1 MLVLTR
7 KTNEALQLQEGTIR
21 IVVLSIQGDQVK
33 LGIEAPKDVTI
44 MREEIVLAQ
53 SQNREA
59 AESISPDDLAQFTDS
74 EKGNPSPRPSPKS
87 R

>member
-33 LGIEAPKDVTI
+33 LGIDAPRDVSI
-44 MREEIVLAQ
+44 MREEIVLAA
-53 SQNREA
+53 SQNQEA
-59 AESISPDDLAQFTDS
+59 AESISPHELSTLTPA
-74 EKGNPSPRPSPKS
+74 KVNPSPRPTPKS

>member
-7 KTNEALQLQEGTIR
+7 KTNEALQLQEGAIR

-33 LGIEAPKDVTI
+33 LGIEAPKEI
-44 MREEIVLAQ
+44 SILREEIVLAQ
-53 SQNREA
+53 SQNRDA
-59 AESISPDDLAQFTDS
+59 AESISPDDLAHLTHS
-74 EKGNPSPRPSPKS
+74 EATTPAPRPTPKS

>member
-7 KTNEALQLQEGTIR
+7 KINEALQLEEGTIR

-33 LGIEAPKDVTI
+33 LGIEAPRQVTV

-53 SQNREA
+53 SQNRQA
-59 AESISPDDLAQFTDS
+59 ADSISPEDLSHLTAPES
-74 EKGNPSPRPSPKS
+74 APSPRRTPKS